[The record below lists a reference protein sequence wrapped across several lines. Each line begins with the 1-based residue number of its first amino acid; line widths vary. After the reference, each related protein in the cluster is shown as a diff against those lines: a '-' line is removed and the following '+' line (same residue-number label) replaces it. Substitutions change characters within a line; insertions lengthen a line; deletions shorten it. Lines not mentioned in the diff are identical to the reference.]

1 MANGRGLSPYVLL
14 GVGVAGVSYLSS
26 RNNRDKAIQ
35 AFKSIKEKTMKL
47 WSRQEAKP
55 EIPLLE
61 KAGHP
66 DPYDIGDNRMVEE
79 GAMFS
84 VQYYNEKEQQ
94 A

>member
-14 GVGVAGVSYLSS
+14 GVGVAGVSYLST
-26 RNNRDKAIQ
+26 RNNREKAIR
-35 AFKSIKEKTMKL
+35 AFQTLKEKTMQL
-47 WSRQEAKP
+47 WSKRAPGP

-79 GAMFS
+79 GALFS
-84 VQYYNEKEQQ
+84 VKYYNQKEQQ